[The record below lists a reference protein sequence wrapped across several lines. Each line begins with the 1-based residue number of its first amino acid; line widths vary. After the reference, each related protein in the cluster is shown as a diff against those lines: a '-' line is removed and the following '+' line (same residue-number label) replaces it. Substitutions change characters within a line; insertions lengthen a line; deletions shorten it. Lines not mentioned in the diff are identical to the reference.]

1 MYLFT
6 SYTPEVG
13 DSADQLQYYVP
24 RCGEE
29 YIAYDHIYLPT
40 PEKDFSYNGRIY
52 LVAGA
57 VALSAAQIF
66 FMSVKIISIQQ
77 QKSGMTGK
85 LVRKLYE
92 SATETGNL
100 PTGQQVL

>member
-57 VALSAAQIF
+57 VAQENPDQATDVMADC
-66 FMSVKIISIQQ
+66 QQ
-77 QKSGMTGK
+77 
-85 LVRKLYE
+85 RKYFLCRENNTY
-92 SATETGNL
+92 SATET
-100 PTGQQVL
+100 